1 MFCDENHSA
10 NRCVKITDPRAR
22 KRFLSSNGHCFN
34 CFEKSHV
41 ASSCKQNYKCNKCN
55 GRHHVLICTFSKP
68 KNSSQAPPNGQ
79 FQYSQSAPTT
89 PDQDSTSN
97 KFSTNR
103 NNILMQTATASVSN
117 LEKNSVPTD
126 VKVIFDSGSQ
136 RTYVNEALCE
146 RLKLQ
151 VIRSERIIVKTF
163 GNNKFRQ
170 ELLMLI

>member
-10 NRCVKITDPRAR
+10 NRCVNITDPHAR
-22 KRFLSSNGHCFN
+22 KRFLSSNKHCLI

-117 LEKNSVPTD
+117 FQD
-126 VKVIFDSGSQ
+126 
-136 RTYVNEALCE
+136 
-146 RLKLQ
+146 
-151 VIRSERIIVKTF
+151 
-163 GNNKFRQ
+163 
-170 ELLMLI
+170 